1 MEIASKLHTI
11 DWIILSVTLIFIVA
25 YGTYVTRKNAN
36 VTDYIKGG
44 SDSKW
49 WTIGLSVMAT
59 QASAITFLSTPGQA
73 FHSGMGFVQ
82 FYFGLPIA
90 MIIICVVFIPIYHKL
105 KVYTA
110 YEFLEGRFD
119 LKTRSLAAILF
130 LIQRGLAAGITI
142 FAPAIIL
149 SAVLDWDLL
158 TLNIIIGFLVIIY
171 TVSGGTKA
179 VNVTQKQQM
188 IIIFIGMLI
197 AFFMIMSQLPEN
209 ITFTNALEIAG
220 ASNKMEVLD
229 FSFDLSNRYTV
240 WTGILGG
247 TFLMLSYFGTDQSQV
262 QRYLSGKSVRESQ
275 LGLIFNGLLKVPMQF
290 FILLIGV
297 MVFVFYQFNAS
308 PLNFNP
314 GANEEV
320 LKSEFV
326 EEYQQLEAEH
336 TIIENDKRL
345 LFSDGFQ
352 LEEKDRI
359 QALNKR
365 DLELKEAAKEI
376 IKKVDEK
383 NTLKKIESNDKD
395 YVFIHFILNNLPRGL
410 IGLLLAVILSAAM
423 SSTASELNALA
434 STTAIDLYKRNVK
447 EEKSEEHFVKASKW
461 FTLLWGLIAI
471 SVACIAN
478 LFDNLI
484 QLVNIIGSIFYG
496 NVLGIFLLAFFFK
509 KVKGNA
515 VFIAALITQIL
526 ICSIYYF
533 GIYQLESQG
542 LEPIISYL
550 WLNFI
555 GCILVLFFSLLFVFK
570 AINNQSKIVL
580 IITSLAIFKIT
591 YDILNDVSLN
601 IAHVVTLIILFL
613 FLGYFNIDKKLNY
626 EKENN

>member
-1 MEIASKLHTI
+1 MEIASKLHLV
-11 DWIILSVTLIFIVA
+11 DWIILSVTLVSIVA

-44 SDSKW
+44 NDSKW

-90 MIIICVVFIPIYHKL
+90 MVIICVVFIPIYHKL

-149 SAVLDWDLL
+149 SAVLGWDLL

-220 ASNKMEVLD
+220 ASTKMEVLD

-314 GANEEV
+314 TVNDAIANS
-320 LKSEFV
+320 KYIS
-326 EEYQQLEAEH
+326 EYQQLEAEH
-336 TIIENDKRL
+336 IQIENTKKL
-345 LFSDGFQ
+345 LFIDGFQ
-352 LEEKDRI
+352 LEEKQQI
-359 QALNKR
+359 QDLNER
-365 DLELKEAAKEI
+365 DLAIKAKSKLIIDKIDKE
-376 IKKVDEK
+376 
-383 NTLKKIESNDKD
+383 NTLDKIESNDKD

-447 EEKSEEHFVKASKW
+447 GEKSDAHYVTASKW
-461 FTLLWGLIAI
+461 FTLVWGIVAI
-471 SVACIAN
+471 SIACVAN
-478 LFDNLI
+478 LFENLI
-484 QLVNIIGSIFYG
+484 ELVNIIGSIFYG

-509 KVKGNA
+509 KVNGNA
-515 VFIAALITQIL
+515 VFKAALITQVL
-526 ICSIYYF
+526 ICLIFYF
-533 GIYQLESQG
+533 GIYNLEAQG
-542 LEPIISYL
+542 LDPIISYL

-555 GCILVLFFSLLFVFK
+555 GCILVSFFSLLFVFK
-570 AINNQSKIVL
+570 SINMQSKLTLV
-580 IITSLAIFKIT
+580 ITSLAIFKIT

-601 IAHVVTLIILFL
+601 IIHVVTLIILFF
-613 FLGYFNIDKKLNY
+613 FLGLFNFDKPTINDK
-626 EKENN
+626 